1 MKNKYL
7 KIFRTKKENLLCPF
21 FINIWRG
28 KLEWYA
34 KNGVSFNQETV
45 IEYTAVTV
53 AEMVEMLESNAMKAE
68 ATYQDQYVEITG
80 RLGNIDSDG
89 KYITLYPSTNL

>member
-1 MKNKYL
+1 M
-7 KIFRTKKENLLCPF
+7 
-21 FINIWRG
+21 
-28 KLEWYA
+28 
-34 KNGVSFNQETV
+34 